1 MSLYK
6 TLDELLKPEVNRPHR
21 GQEFLLNLA
30 YKCTPNF
37 GEDYQL
43 YLNKPL
49 TMLAPNPD
57 EKVMLFVTYH
67 WLTDHVPVSRV
78 YEDVE
83 SDTPKDAPSRGGR
96 VDDRGNAEI
105 ELCPQ
110 RHHRRSEEELCTKS
124 AKHCLI

>member
-6 TLDELLKPEVNRPHR
+6 TLDELLKPEVNRSHR

-30 YKCTPNF
+30 YECTPNF
-37 GEDYQL
+37 GEEYQQ

-57 EKVMLFVTYH
+57 EKVMLFVTYPR
-67 WLTDHVPVSRV
+67 LKSLIDRVPVSRV

-83 SDTPKDAPSRGGR
+83 SD
-96 VDDRGNAEI
+96 
-105 ELCPQ
+105 
-110 RHHRRSEEELCTKS
+110 S
-124 AKHCLI
+124 A